1 MDGGWRLILNA
12 AQIPDHR
19 KLQWPA
25 CTRNPATAVLFAPDC
40 NLAQTVDSRCSMCH
54 TSHVTCLMAK
64 KKKKKACANP
74 HRHAAPQSHVLNV
87 LHLQSANRRREI
99 WSSQYWQAH
108 NPTLGC
114 KSIRF
119 DSVLFTA
126 EETWNEKWTQWWILI
141 LVHLVFSS
149 LHLTMPQTI
158 TLLHQCFTLITLFK
172 PNCQEILVG
181 FLSTIYKWSFFHFI
195 NSNF

>member
-1 MDGGWRLILNA
+1 MTGWMVDEGWFSMLPRSLIIENHGGLHPESCDGCSFCTG
-12 AQIPDHR
+12 
-19 KLQWPA
+19 LQSGADCRQQMQHVPHF
-25 CTRNPATAVLFAPDC
+25 TRNASDG
-40 NLAQTVDSRCSMCH
+40 QE
-54 TSHVTCLMAK
+54 K
-64 KKKKKACANP
+64 KKVCANP
-74 HRHAAPQSHVLNV
+74 HRHAVPQSHVLNV

-99 WSSQYWQAH
+99 WSSQHWQAH

-149 LHLTMPQTI
+149 FHLTMPQTI
-158 TLLHQCFTLITLFK
+158 TLTLLHQCFTLITLFK
-172 PNCQEILVG
+172 TNCQEILIG
-181 FLSTIYKWSFFHFI
+181 FLSTIYKLSFFHFY
-195 NSNF
+195 